1 MADDRLTQLE
11 ELLAHQQ
18 RLLDEL
24 NGVLTELRTDVDALT
39 REQAK
44 LRATVARLV
53 QLHDGADDTPGEKP
67 PHY

>member
-1 MADDRLTQLE
+1 MDADKATKLE

-24 NGVLTELRTDVDALT
+24 NAELTALRGEFDALAKEHT
-39 REQAK
+39 RLKATTAK
-44 LRATVARLV
+44 LVEF
-53 QLHDGADDTPGEKP
+53 QEGAEDRPGEKP